1 MKKPEA
7 EFALCL
13 ALLWPGILNADVP
26 YQMNFQGRI
35 ELPVAEIEGEGGRGN
50 KEASESVPFN
60 GTGRFKFAIV
70 SSSGGVFWTNVAN
83 EFSVPPSASVSIPV
97 DNGVFNVALGD
108 PALNMPPIRPEIFSG
123 ADRYLRVFFQGE
135 TTKGNK
141 TKLTA
146 ERELLPP
153 QKLLTVPFA
162 FVAAKAGEAITTER
176 LGTLL
181 AGATVQG
188 TFAIAQNAV
197 ILGSAVVQGNAIVN
211 GSVLAYGTIASADSC
226 GINGDY
232 IGCGPNPG
240 FLVATT
246 LNPGSL
252 IPSPW
257 PITGGSSLNI
267 EAAGG
272 LFLNQIATGPVS
284 IAAGG
289 GLVLISTPP
298 GSGNVGIGTANPAF
312 KLHISSGAGEP
323 GDILVVSTG
332 ASNIFRVNGRGEVS
346 ANKYYGDGSALTG
359 LAAGGVPAAIS
370 VSTINAAPATPFG
383 GVNITTSVFIS
394 RGSLGIGTVTATEA
408 LHVAGTAKFDGAI
421 KIGDNHLLGLY
432 PDELQQFWWQLPA
445 PSTSVVLYAKPTYNS
460 WNDAIGNVI
469 YLAPSGVP
477 SGSSYTQ
484 DIYFAGT
491 DPVDPVTG
499 KITSKFSGTFL
510 EAYFAPSVT
519 PVLSGSLIGVSDFE
533 TWNQGYSLRTASD
546 NGFWYYSWDDTH
558 SSQFR
563 AGPSDFSYNGAY
575 VYGGGHS
582 GGFGYDV
589 AGKRFWA
596 DGTKSFIQD
605 YPGDPSRTISYYS
618 LEGPEAGIYVRGTA
632 KLSGGKAK
640 VILPDYFTVVAS
652 TAFQATVQ
660 VTPRGDCQGLYVFRQ
675 ANGEIDIR
683 ELGGGKS
690 DAEFDYFVQT
700 VRKGYENIPVVQNK
714 DAAPESYKTMKM
726 PPNEMKNRIRT
737 GGKRGKLK

>member
-1 MKKPEA
+1 MKEPEA

-13 ALLWPGILNADVP
+13 ALLWPGILNAAVP

-50 KEASESVPFN
+50 KEASESIPFN

-70 SSSGGVFWTNVAN
+70 SSTGGIFWTNVAN

-162 FVAAKAGEAITTER
+162 FQSAVAQQAVDKET
-176 LGTLL
+176 LQVLL

-197 ILGSAVVQGNAIVN
+197 ILGSATVKGNVIVTGAIRGTQTYDLFDNHLAFNEGPAGIFTTPLLPFPVTPAT
-211 GSVLAYGTIASADSC
+211 GALAYPIAGGA
-226 GINGDY
+226 
-232 IGCGPNPG
+232 
-240 FLVATT
+240 A
-246 LNPGSL
+246 LNL
-252 IPSPW
+252 
-257 PITGGSSLNI
+257 

-289 GLVLISTPP
+289 GSVLISTPP

-394 RGSLGIGTVTATEA
+394 RGSLSIGTVTATEA

-460 WNDAIGNVI
+460 WNDGIGNVI

-510 EAYFAPSVT
+510 ETYFAPSVT

-533 TWNQGYSLRTASD
+533 TWNQAYSLRTASD
-546 NGFWYYSWDDTH
+546 NGFWYYSWDATH
-558 SSQFR
+558 STQFH

-575 VYGGGHS
+575 VYGGSHS